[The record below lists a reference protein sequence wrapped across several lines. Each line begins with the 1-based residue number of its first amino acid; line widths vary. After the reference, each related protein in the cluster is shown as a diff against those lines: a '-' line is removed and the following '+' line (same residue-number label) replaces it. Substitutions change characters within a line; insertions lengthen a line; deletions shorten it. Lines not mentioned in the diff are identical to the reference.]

1 MSSHQ
6 KDRVAAPSS
15 LSRTLLVVN
24 RDESIFTRPACL
36 SPYHGPSFRI
46 HTPSSFNAEPS
57 FFSSLASSVHVFVLS
72 SGRPLQIVISMSVAS
87 WYFAR
92 NKANVGSLTV
102 VASVGKTFVFHIGTA
117 AFGALIVAIVEV
129 SLLGWGGPGSRGV
142 GVSLSIAVRA
152 AGAAEFRGCCLCCL
166 AAAFGLTASPP
177 VACFLFS
184 FSPPPAACSCCPD
197 DPGDPDVHPEE
208 GQGVRQ
214 LGLAV
219 HGVLLRVLLLVPRE
233 LHPLHQQERIR
244 AGV

>member
-1 MSSHQ
+1 MDEWTLNALMIMYSRTQEFNDMSSRK

-36 SPYHGPSFRI
+36 SPYHGPLFRI

-57 FFSSLASSVHVFVLS
+57 FFSSLAFSVMHVFVLS

-129 SLLGWGGPGSRGV
+129 SLFGWGGPGSRGV

-184 FSPPPAACSCCPD
+184 FSPPPRC
-197 DPGDPDVHPEE
+197 
-208 GQGVRQ
+208 
-214 LGLAV
+214 
-219 HGVLLRVLLLVPRE
+219 LLMLPR
-233 LHPLHQQERIR
+233 
-244 AGV
+244 